1 MENENGKAP
10 RVDSNSQSQTGGMK
24 VNELQ
29 FKLMPFHCLL
39 CGCPAEIS
47 QIKQTKLFSLS
58 LFRNIYIY
66 IYLLVRRHISLY
78 FVYSAN
84 YCHRLV

>member
-66 IYLLVRRHISLY
+66 ISTCAPPYLPVFCLLS
-78 FVYSAN
+78 
-84 YCHRLV
+84 